1 MTSISERA
9 RPLRKMAEHGKCP
22 TCGAKAKPKIRSIE
36 QHRRY
41 FGLIRAAFHHWPE
54 TSERQFSSEDE
65 LRAYVQIKAGY
76 REVGA
81 QIPLSGLNKDRAL
94 LLVEAAIRGSGSY
107 AIPIFY
113 KDAIVVFKPKS
124 VSFEKMGHQEF
135 CGLNNAVA
143 TVIEQELGITAD
155 ELLKQTEAAA

>member
-1 MTSISERA
+1 MTISERA
-9 RPLRKMAEHGKCP
+9 QGGQCP
-22 TCGAKAKPKIRSIE
+22 TCGAKAKAKVRSID

-54 TSERQFSSEDE
+54 TSERQFANEEE

-94 LLVEAAIRGSGSY
+94 MLVEAAIRGSGSY

-113 KDAIVVFKPKS
+113 KDSIVVFKPKS
-124 VSFEKMGHQEF
+124 VSFEKMSHQEF
-135 CGLNNAVA
+135 CGLNESVA
-143 TVIEQELGITAD
+143 TVIEQEIGISAD
-155 ELLKQTEAAA
+155 ELLRQTEAAA

>member
-1 MTSISERA
+1 MS
-9 RPLRKMAEHGKCP
+9 KCP
-22 TCGAKAKPKIRSIE
+22 TCGAEPKAKPRSID

-54 TSERQFSSEDE
+54 TSDRQFSSEDE

-107 AIPIFY
+107 AIPVFY

-124 VSFEKMGHQEF
+124 IAFNKMGTQEF
-135 CGLNNAVA
+135 GALCDSAA
-143 TVIEQELGITAD
+143 TVIEQEIGVPAD
-155 ELLKQTEAAA
+155 ELLKQTEHAA